1 MPKGS
6 SLPGLGTQG
15 SAELSPAPPRP
26 LPPPHQAAGQQPRVG
41 SDLVKNQ
48 VPKLDIIPNCSQS
61 PGLETDFCMRL
72 PPMAILPAFSPSSFS
87 KQLRNESLTF

>member
-6 SLPGLGTQG
+6 LLPGLGTQG
-15 SAELSPAPPRP
+15 SAELSPAP
-26 LPPPHQAAGQQPRVG
+26 LPPHQAAGQQPRVG